1 MEVLNWLIFTL
12 REGRGKFISANDHG
26 AKCTKERRSG
36 FVVFTKSKLKK
47 TVKYIKIATLN
58 LGIGNLR
65 KLLEFQWVWNLY
77 HFLLICFY
85 IIMKSDG
92 FVN

>member
-1 MEVLNWLIFTL
+1 MKVLNWLIFTL

-65 KLLEFQWVWNLY
+65 KLLEFQWVC